1 MTNLINKKIL
11 VTGGAG
17 FIGGHL
23 VDKLIKKRA
32 RVFIIDN
39 LSTGRKE
46 NINPKAKFYKC
57 DIRNPKVSRIF
68 KKEKPE
74 IVFHFA
80 AHIEARESV
89 KDPINDAQI
98 NILGSLNILE
108 NCRKF
113 GVKKIIFASS
123 GGESYDDAKIIP
135 TPESY
140 PASPRSP
147 YGVAKLAVEKYLDSY
162 FKMYGTPFT
171 VLRYGNVYGPRQN
184 PYGGSGVVAIFTHKI
199 LNGQKCVVHG
209 SGQQTKDYIF
219 IDDAMNATLAACK
232 KNITGQLNIASGK
245 ETSVLEI
252 FGKLK
257 KITGFKGEIKH
268 ISLPTGVLKRGA
280 LSIKMAKKV
289 IGWRPQYNLE
299 EGLRKTVSW
308 FKKNHA
314 K

>member
-1 MTNLINKKIL
+1 MTSLTNKKIL
-11 VTGGAG
+11 VTGGTG

-23 VDKLIKKRA
+23 VDKLIKEGA

-39 LSTGRKE
+39 LSSGRKE
-46 NINPKAKFYKC
+46 NINPKAKFYKY
-57 DIRNPKVSRIF
+57 DIRNPKVSHIF

-89 KDPINDAQI
+89 KDPIHDAQI

-113 GVKKIIFASS
+113 KVKKIIFASS

-162 FKMYGTPFT
+162 FKMYGIPFT

-184 PYGGSGVVAIFTHKI
+184 PFGGSGVVAIFTYKI
-199 LNGQKCVVHG
+199 LNAKECVIHG
-209 SGQQTKDYIF
+209 SGKQTKDYIF
-219 IDDAMNATLAACK
+219 IEDAMKATLAACK
-232 KNITGQLNIASGK
+232 KNITGRLNIASGK

-257 KITGFKGEIKH
+257 KITGFKGKIKH
-268 ISLPTGVLKRGA
+268 ILLPTGVLKRGA
-280 LSIKMAKKV
+280 LSIKKAKKV
-289 IGWRPQYNLE
+289 IGWQPQYNLE
-299 EGLRKTVSW
+299 EGLKKTVSW
-308 FKKNHA
+308 FKNRKS
-314 K
+314 